1 MTERHAVFFHQL
13 CSFELFLDRSLDAF
27 LAGVRL
33 IAPNSL
39 LISVILLGRLTD
51 FHILLNFFFFCNA
64 VLGVQN
70 LERVVYVFSVD
81 AMLLVK
87 SLAALGRDLFDL
99 SLTEVAF
106 GILHEET
113 KRNERQ

>member
-1 MTERHAVFFHQL
+1 MN
-13 CSFELFLDRSLDAF
+13 RSLDAF

-51 FHILLNFFFFCNA
+51 FHIFLNFFFFGNA
-64 VLGVQN
+64 VLCVQN
-70 LERVVYVFSVD
+70 LERVINVFSID

-87 SLAALGRDLFDL
+87 SLTALGRDLFDL
-99 SLTEVAF
+99 SLTEIAF

-113 KRNERQ
+113 KRNERE